1 MLDSVSML
9 KKYVGMRSGT
19 FKRIPTLDEIIMQ
32 VKRSSH
38 TASQEEANVSL
49 PSAGAA
55 TGVSNGHSP
64 SSAPPPVDPFWG
76 STSKTKAE
84 SAGAHGG
91 GVTREVG
98 GGQGQTGA
106 KNGAKER
113 EKVLGSNFLFVRP
126 GGGGWG
132 MGGAGRGSW
141 SPAASTIPFVDQ
153 DGSFARNSGSSARK
167 GVDEENRRGGLEALE
182 AEPSHVVAISPKTLP
197 MVCSQT
203 KSLHDA
209 NCTRQTA

>member
-1 MLDSVSML
+1 
-9 KKYVGMRSGT
+9 
-19 FKRIPTLDEIIMQ
+19 MQ

-126 GGGGWG
+126 GGGDGVWEERG
-132 MGGAGRGSW
+132 GGAGRPLHLLFLLLTKMAHLRGTLALPHGKEW
-141 SPAASTIPFVDQ
+141 MRRTDA
-153 DGSFARNSGSSARK
+153 
-167 GVDEENRRGGLEALE
+167 GVWKLSRL
-182 AEPSHVVAISPKTLP
+182 
-197 MVCSQT
+197 
-203 KSLHDA
+203 SLHTLWRSLRKRCPWCVVIRSLCMTQI
-209 NCTRQTA
+209 CTRQTA

>member
-1 MLDSVSML
+1 ML

-126 GGGGWG
+126 GGG
-132 MGGAGRGSW
+132 MGYGRSGEGELV
-141 SPAASTIPFVDQ
+141 ARCIYY
-153 DGSFARNSGSSARK
+153 SF
-167 GVDEENRRGGLEALE
+167 
-182 AEPSHVVAISPKTLP
+182 
-197 MVCSQT
+197 C
-203 KSLHDA
+203 
-209 NCTRQTA
+209 